1 MSPEEEEA
9 VQAELEALQREAMVS
24 LATTPDA
31 RVNVMLICSPLCLR
45 LSMARPKQS
54 EWNCRMYLH
63 KNRWYRSGKSRRK
76 PVSLRHVRE
85 A

>member
-24 LATTPDA
+24 PARPDTHA
-31 RVNVMLICSPLCLR
+31 VVVLKISPLCRR
-45 LSMARPKQS
+45 LSMARPKS
-54 EWNCRMYLH
+54 REWSCRMYLH

-76 PVSLRHVRE
+76 LVSLGHVRE

>member
-24 LATTPDA
+24 PARPDTRA
-31 RVNVMLICSPLCLR
+31 VVLLIVSPLCLR
-45 LSMARPKQS
+45 LSMARPKPR
-54 EWNCRMYLH
+54 EWSCRMYLH
-63 KNRWYRSGKSRRK
+63 KNQWCQSGKSKRK
-76 PVSLRHVRE
+76 LVSLRHVRE